1 MQLAFELVEQRALSV
16 EEIAHYAQ
24 LIAEPIHRRRGGCVI
39 ARTMGE
45 LARRFLES
53 CGGAVPR
60 LDLGQQVSCYR
71 KTRVQPVGFLS
82 HQVAAEVREEDT
94 LADA

>member
-16 EEIAHYAQ
+16 EEIAQHAH
-24 LIAEPIHRRRGGCVI
+24 LITESIHRRRGCAI

-60 LDLGQQVSCYR
+60 LALGQQVSCYR

-94 LADA
+94 LANA